1 MLGANIIGNVLVVN
15 ITDRLYWLLISLILK
30 VEFS

>member
-15 ITDRLYWLLISLILK
+15 TTDRLYWLLISLILR